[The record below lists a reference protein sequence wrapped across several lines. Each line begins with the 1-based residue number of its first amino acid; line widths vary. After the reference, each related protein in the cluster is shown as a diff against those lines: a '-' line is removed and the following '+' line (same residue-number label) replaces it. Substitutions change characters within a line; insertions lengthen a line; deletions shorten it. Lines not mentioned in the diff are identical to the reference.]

1 MPRIEKS
8 LNVTYHHHDN
18 GDIDITLNDDWNGEY
33 RFPQMPDVL
42 QTIVHASFSK
52 NINPTDIAKL
62 KAAAKRGHEMRFA
75 VLDDVL
81 SSRAKRLAVANDAY
95 NQQMARSHA
104 DDDEAI
110 AFQRRYEHWMEADDD
125 HEQEHSQ

>member
-1 MPRIEKS
+1 MARIEKS

-18 GDIDITLNDDWNGEY
+18 GDIDIALNDDWNGEY

-52 NINPTDIAKL
+52 NINPVDIAKL
-62 KAAAKRGHEMRFA
+62 KAAARRGHEMRFA

-81 SSRAKRLAVANDAY
+81 SSRAERLAVAN
-95 NQQMARSHA
+95 NQIANPRA
-104 DDDEAI
+104 NEDEATAAI
-110 AFQRRYEHWMEADDD
+110 QRRYEQWMEAEED